1 MKINME
7 WNRTREN
14 DGFDAV
20 VFAELPDEE
29 FGEVARVDELAQ
41 RRSIAQDL
49 EWLPI
54 LYDGD

>member
-1 MKINME
+1 ME